1 MQPLLTPWQIWD
13 ILIHGL
19 SNSFSVPVS
28 PPLDLGCSSEK
39 LKNSWQLFL
48 ESLYEFGLQPTEIP
62 SQPQSI
68 WQLTSPKSM
77 DSIINFIIR
86 VFSFVHCYRFLQYV
100 HEQMCLN
107 AHSVRTQVYHI
118 FRWMCNFKPWGYIN
132 NTHQNKNCKYTK
144 TKQLM
149 PSPALLPFSDIFL
162 TNNVHLILGLVT
174 QDHCKYNKTV

>member
-1 MQPLLTPWQIWD
+1 MQSLWTPWQIWD

-19 SNSFSVPVS
+19 SNSFSVPV
-28 PPLDLGCSSEK
+28 PPLDLGCGSEK

-48 ESLYEFGLQPTEIP
+48 ESLYESGLQPTEIP

-77 DSIINFIIR
+77 GSKSNFILK
-86 VFSFVHCYRFLQYV
+86 VFSFVHCYSLLQYI

-107 AHSVRTQVYHI
+107 VPSVRTQVYHI
-118 FRWMCNFKPWGYIN
+118 FRWMCNFKLCSYISN
-132 NTHQNKNCKYTK
+132 IHQNNNWKYTK

-149 PSPALLPFSDIFL
+149 PVISFLLIGYAL
-162 TNNVHLILGLVT
+162 
-174 QDHCKYNKTV
+174 